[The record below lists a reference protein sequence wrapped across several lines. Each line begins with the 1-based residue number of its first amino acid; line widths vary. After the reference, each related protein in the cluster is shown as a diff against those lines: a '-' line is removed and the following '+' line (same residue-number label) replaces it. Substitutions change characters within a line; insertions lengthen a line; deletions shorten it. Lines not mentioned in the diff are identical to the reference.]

1 MTISYNRDVSSVSSF
16 TYLKLLLRWRGS
28 IWKSV
33 KTEFAIWI
41 FGYYVVFAI
50 YRYALNSYQQRKFEK
65 IAFYCNEKLDYI
77 PLTFMLA
84 FFVNVIADR
93 WRKIFNNMG
102 WIENSALTLS
112 ALLKSEDNEEEARL
126 MRRSITRYMILS
138 QILTYRDISIQVRRR
153 FPDLS
158 TIVAAGFMMEHEM
171 QMLENVS
178 CSYNKYWVPINWALS
193 ITAKAFSKNYI
204 ESAPGLSFLIKEI
217 LDFRTNLALLCNYD
231 WVPIPIAYP
240 QVVFLAVRS
249 YFIICLVS
257 RQSLIGDGAP
267 AKTTVDVYVPF
278 MTMLQF
284 LFFVA
289 WMKVAEAL
297 LNPLGEDDDDFEC
310 NFLID
315 RNISIGMAIVDQTC
329 GKYPTLVMDNLSE
342 RDFSR
347 YNGTTGEHALV
358 GSAASVLFPPS
369 STDAFSREGSFLSFS
384 KTSVGRRSQLST
396 SDKKSSKLSQPSTP
410 MQSRVTPNNTSVDQT
425 ASTNCELQRGL
436 SSTRRKPNTAA
447 VYPISEESK
456 CTQDS
461 KDAFTVIKF

>member
-1 MTISYNRDVSSVSSF
+1 MTISYNLDVSSVSST

-33 KTEFAIWI
+33 KTEFGIWTVS
-41 FGYYVVFAI
+41 YYTVFAI
-50 YRYALNSYQQRKFEK
+50 YRYVLNSYQQRKFEK
-65 IAFYCNEKLDYI
+65 IAFYCDGKLDYI

-93 WRKIFNNMG
+93 WTKIFNNMG

-112 ALLKSEDNEEEARL
+112 ALLKSESNEEDARL

-153 FPDLS
+153 FPD
-158 TIVAAGFMMEHEM
+158 I
-171 QMLENVS
+171 
-178 CSYNKYWVPINWALS
+178 YWVPINWALNV
-193 ITAKAFSKNYI
+193 AVKAYSKNYI
-204 ESAPGLSFLIKEI
+204 ESSPSLNFLLKEI
-217 LDFRTNLALLCNYD
+217 LDFRTSLALLCNYD

-249 YFIICLVS
+249 YFLICLVS

-267 AKTTVDVYVPF
+267 AETTIDIYVPF

-315 RNISIGMAIVDQTC
+315 RNIGIGMAIVDQTC
-329 GKYPTLVMDNLSE
+329 GEHPTLRMDDLSK
-342 RDFSR
+342 RDFSH
-347 YNGTTGEHALV
+347 YNGAAGEHALV
-358 GSAASVLFPPS
+358 GSAATVL
-369 STDAFSREGSFLSFS
+369 
-384 KTSVGRRSQLST
+384 
-396 SDKKSSKLSQPSTP
+396 
-410 MQSRVTPNNTSVDQT
+410 
-425 ASTNCELQRGL
+425 
-436 SSTRRKPNTAA
+436 
-447 VYPISEESK
+447 
-456 CTQDS
+456 
-461 KDAFTVIKF
+461 